1 MTTKFQIDDKVK
13 IVKVIGEEDDAELK
27 GTIGIESTI
36 VCIRK
41 ANAEIIY
48 ELSASRHPILDEF
61 VYTDDELEKVE

>member
-13 IVKVIGEEDDAELK
+13 IINIINQENDEELK
-27 GTIGIESTI
+27 GTVGFESTI

-41 ANAEIIY
+41 VHGEIIY
-48 ELSASRHPILDEF
+48 ELSAINHPILDEF